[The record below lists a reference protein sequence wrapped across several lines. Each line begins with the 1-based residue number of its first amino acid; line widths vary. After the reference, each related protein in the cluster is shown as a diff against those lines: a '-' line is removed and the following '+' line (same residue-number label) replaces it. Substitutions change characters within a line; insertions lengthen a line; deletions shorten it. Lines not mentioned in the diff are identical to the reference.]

1 MKKSLLI
8 LSLIIILSSCSLD
21 DQEYTAQRA
30 QEIERADIVLTNAV
44 YTLAQE
50 NEEPIRLESGTLSY
64 WIDRDRIEAERIS
77 FIQLDGDGN
86 TAVRGSADNA
96 VIDSSTK
103 VMNLEG
109 NVRLESLKDDLS
121 ISTQYLIFDTQNSTV
136 SSEDE
141 VSISFD
147 GGSITGYNLSADLI
161 RLRFDIQ
168 NITSGEVEI

>member
-1 MKKSLLI
+1 M
-8 LSLIIILSSCSLD
+8 
-21 DQEYTAQRA
+21 
-30 QEIERADIVLTNAV
+30 
-44 YTLAQE
+44 
-50 NEEPIRLESGTLSY
+50 
-64 WIDRDRIEAERIS
+64 
-77 FIQLDGDGN
+77 
-86 TAVRGSADNA
+86 
-96 VIDSSTK
+96 IDSSTK

-109 NVRLESLKDDLS
+109 NVRLESPKDDLS
-121 ISTQYLIFDTQNSTV
+121 ISTQYLIFDTHNSTV